1 MRIKCELRYRKKARQ
16 KKTELFRYMQRL
28 MNESLELQAPKGK

>member
-1 MRIKCELRYRKKARQ
+1 MQIKRELRYRKKRE

-28 MNESLELQAPKGK
+28 MNESLELQAPKGE